1 MISYHD
7 HVSPVWKELGWL
19 PIKEHYRDAVLVHKC
34 MYNQAPSYLR
44 QMFTKRNQIHDR
56 ETQSQNELDVP
67 KYRTAIGQRTFKY
80 RGTKIW
86 NALDGELK
94 STTNLKHFKSI
105 LKTRLLEGNIQFS
118 F

>member
-1 MISYHD
+1 
-7 HVSPVWKELGWL
+7 
-19 PIKEHYRDAVLVHKC
+19 
-34 MYNQAPSYLR
+34 
-44 QMFTKRNQIHDR
+44 MFTKRNQIHDR